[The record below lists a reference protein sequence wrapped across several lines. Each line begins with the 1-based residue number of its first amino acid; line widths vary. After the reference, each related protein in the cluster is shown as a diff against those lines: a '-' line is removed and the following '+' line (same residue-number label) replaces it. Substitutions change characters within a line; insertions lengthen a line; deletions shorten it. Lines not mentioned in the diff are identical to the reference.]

1 MNRLKSAVKRK
12 RFANQL
18 TELQAMTLER
28 VILKDWKSQDQQLE
42 KINKQGFDLMLDK
55 VEFRPKSIK
64 CDKGGMLLGLRG
76 FNRNTTQQIT
86 QQPPL

>member
-1 MNRLKSAVKRK
+1 MSVNRLKSTVKRK

-28 VILKDWKSQDQQLE
+28 VILKDWKSQDQQME

-64 CDKGGMLLGLRG
+64 SDEERY
-76 FNRNTTQQIT
+76 FHNTKI
-86 QQPPL
+86 

>member
-1 MNRLKSAVKRK
+1 
-12 RFANQL
+12 
-18 TELQAMTLER
+18 MTLER
-28 VILKDWKSQDQQLE
+28 VILKDWKSQDEQME
-42 KINKQGFDLMLDK
+42 KINKQAFNLMLDK

-76 FNRNTTQQIT
+76 FNRNTMQLIT

>member
-1 MNRLKSAVKRK
+1 MNRLKSTVKRK

-28 VILKDWKSQDQQLE
+28 VILKDWKSQDEQME
-42 KINKQGFDLMLDK
+42 KINKQGFNLMLDK

-64 CDKGGMLLGLRG
+64 CDKGGRLLCLRG
-76 FNRNTTQQIT
+76 FNRNTMQLIT